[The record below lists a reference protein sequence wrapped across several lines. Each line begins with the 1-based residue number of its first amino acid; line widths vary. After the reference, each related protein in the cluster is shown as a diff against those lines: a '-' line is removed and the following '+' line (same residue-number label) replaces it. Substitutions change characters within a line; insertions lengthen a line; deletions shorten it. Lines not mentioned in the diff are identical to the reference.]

1 MFHWSAVSPLNPPHI
16 LLLCSGVNL
25 QLSLSLISGIGLS
38 ISPLSLPL
46 SSLVVSFLSQ
56 VCWNPLASTPPSQQ
70 TPYSPFFRRS
80 PPPSLFCPCF
90 FLYSLQN
97 ASLKAELFSPC
108 RPIYSQETQWA
119 DVLARLILP
128 LSLSQCL
135 SFMLTWKQW
144 SAVVTSLCMC
154 VRMSRW
160 TRLRNWSVFQK
171 IHLWKRSV
179 LNCIECA
186 FVMYFNS

>member
-56 VCWNPLASTPPSQQ
+56 VCWNPLAPTPPSQQ

-97 ASLKAELFSPC
+97 ASLRLSYFLPAGPSVLKRLSGQMFLPVSFSPSLC
-108 RPIYSQETQWA
+108 LSA
-119 DVLARLILP
+119 
-128 LSLSQCL
+128 SLSCWPESSGQ
-135 SFMLTWKQW
+135 QW
-144 SAVVTSLCMC
+144 SLHCVCVSECPDGLDWEIDLCFKKYTC
-154 VRMSRW
+154 EKEVC
-160 TRLRNWSVFQK
+160 LIVLK
-171 IHLWKRSV
+171 VHL
-179 LNCIECA
+179 
-186 FVMYFNS
+186 